1 MDIRKLE
8 VFCKIV
14 DLKSFSKAA
23 EFVSL
28 TQPTVSEHVRQ
39 LEDLLGEKL
48 LDRLGREV
56 LPTPAG
62 ELLYR
67 YAVRLIKLQDETFQ
81 AIRQFSGNLTGDLVL
96 GASTIPGAYL
106 LPRLIESFQSRH
118 PAIRLRLKIADTAK
132 TTHHLLSGEMEIG
145 IIGARARVPALE
157 STDIFSD
164 RLILV
169 VPPRHPWA
177 KVSTISLEDLATQP
191 FILREEGSGSRT
203 VMNEEL
209 LRHGFN
215 PAALSPVAEID
226 SSEAVRQAV
235 KAGLGIAILS
245 SLAVAEDLEKGSLV
259 QVPIEGVDIRRPFYL
274 VQRKN
279 RQLSPL
285 AQAFLEHLRS
295 SGPPA

>member
-1 MDIRKLE
+1 MDIKKLE
-8 VFCKIV
+8 VFCKVV

-23 EFVSL
+23 ESVSL
-28 TQPTVSEHVRQ
+28 TQPTISEHIRQ
-39 LEDLLGEKL
+39 IEELLGEKL

-67 YAVRLIKLQDETFQ
+67 YAVRLIKLRDETVQ
-81 AIRQFSGNLTGDLVL
+81 AMRQFSGKLSGDLVL
-96 GASTIPGAYL
+96 GASTIPGAYI
-106 LPRLIESFQSRH
+106 LPRVIESFQSLH
-118 PAIRLRLKIADTAK
+118 PSIRLRLKIADTAK
-132 TTHHLLSGEMEIG
+132 TIHHLLSGEMEIG
-145 IIGARARVPALE
+145 IIGAPTKVPALE
-157 STDIFSD
+157 SRKIFSD

-169 VPPRHPWA
+169 VPPRHSWA
-177 KVSTISLEDLATQP
+177 KISTVTLEDLPMQP

-245 SLAVAEDLEKGSLV
+245 SLAVAEDLEQGSLV
-259 QVPIEGVDIRRPFYL
+259 QVAIEGIDIRRPFYL

-285 AQAFLEHLRS
+285 AQAFLEHLLS
-295 SGPPA
+295 SGPTA

>member
-259 QVPIEGVDIRRPFYL
+259 QVSIEGIDIRRPFYL

-295 SGPPA
+295 SGPPT

>member
-209 LRHGFN
+209 MRHGFN

>member
-1 MDIRKLE
+1 
-8 VFCKIV
+8 
-14 DLKSFSKAA
+14 
-23 EFVSL
+23 
-28 TQPTVSEHVRQ
+28 
-39 LEDLLGEKL
+39 
-48 LDRLGREV
+48 
-56 LPTPAG
+56 
-62 ELLYR
+62 
-67 YAVRLIKLQDETFQ
+67 
-81 AIRQFSGNLTGDLVL
+81 
-96 GASTIPGAYL
+96 
-106 LPRLIESFQSRH
+106 
-118 PAIRLRLKIADTAK
+118 
-132 TTHHLLSGEMEIG
+132 MEIG

-209 LRHGFN
+209 MRHGFN

>member
-23 EFVSL
+23 ESVSL

-62 ELLYR
+62 ELLFR

-132 TTHHLLSGEMEIG
+132 TIHHLLSGEMEIG

-177 KVSTISLEDLATQP
+177 KVSTISLEDLPMQP

-245 SLAVAEDLEKGSLV
+245 SLALAEDLEKGSLV
-259 QVPIEGVDIRRPFYL
+259 QVSIEGVDIRRPFYL

-295 SGPPA
+295 SGPPT